1 MGDDPAFASD
11 QKRGHLALVA
21 ALVARVYGD
30 AADAPG
36 ITVQIAGA
44 ADALR
49 TLLDASRAAWPGV
62 DLDDAAFVARIGETL
77 GAAPS
82 SLAAALAA
90 LHGPDLYLATA
101 CARGDAKAMGALDRH
116 FLADIPSAVGK
127 MRLSKSSVDDL
138 VQVVRQKLLLG
149 NEDGRPKIADFAGR
163 GPLDSWVRVVAV
175 RAALSLLRKRTH
187 EILPGDDALMDARG
201 TAHNPELDLIR
212 ARHKD
217 SFKGAFQAALQAL
230 SPEDRTTLRLHFVE
244 GLNIDQ
250 IGSIYRVHRATIARR
265 IARSREAL
273 LEDVRRRL
281 SDTLRLSPQEFDS
294 LVGVIRSQ
302 FEVSLERLLEP
313 QE

>member
-1 MGDDPAFASD
+1 
-11 QKRGHLALVA
+11 
-21 ALVARVYGD
+21 
-30 AADAPG
+30 
-36 ITVQIAGA
+36 
-44 ADALR
+44 
-49 TLLDASRAAWPGV
+49 
-62 DLDDAAFVARIGETL
+62 
-77 GAAPS
+77 
-82 SLAAALAA
+82 
-90 LHGPDLYLATA
+90 
-101 CARGDAKAMGALDRH
+101 
-116 FLADIPSAVGK
+116 
-127 MRLSKSSVDDL
+127 
-138 VQVVRQKLLLG
+138 
-149 NEDGRPKIADFAGR
+149 
-163 GPLDSWVRVVAV
+163 
-175 RAALSLLRKRTH
+175 
-187 EILPGDDALMDARG
+187 MDARG